1 VVPRALRGLKLRG
14 RNRCDSNSAYRD
26 PGMMPTLLGDVAPE
40 MDLIGWIVYYL
51 AMKRLRLKPTRQIE
65 LIMALAIIM
74 VLAGLIYYGHLVWLL
89 ISPD

>member
-1 VVPRALRGLKLRG
+1 
-14 RNRCDSNSAYRD
+14 
-26 PGMMPTLLGDVAPE
+26 MMPTLLGDVAPE